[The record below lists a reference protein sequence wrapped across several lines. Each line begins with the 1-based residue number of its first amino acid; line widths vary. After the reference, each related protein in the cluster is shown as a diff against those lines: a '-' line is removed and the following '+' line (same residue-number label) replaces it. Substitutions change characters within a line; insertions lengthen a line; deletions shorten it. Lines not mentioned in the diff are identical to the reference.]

1 MKLKKREN
9 IYLAAYPLSAQIVSL
24 YFVASQSEMELPIE
38 KMDEEESTVE
48 TEIAAE
54 EEFSTPDVEIC
65 KNIYY

>member
-9 IYLAAYPLSAQIVSL
+9 IYLAAYPLSAQTLSL
-24 YFVASQSEMELPIE
+24 YFVASQSEKELPTD

-48 TEIAAE
+48 T